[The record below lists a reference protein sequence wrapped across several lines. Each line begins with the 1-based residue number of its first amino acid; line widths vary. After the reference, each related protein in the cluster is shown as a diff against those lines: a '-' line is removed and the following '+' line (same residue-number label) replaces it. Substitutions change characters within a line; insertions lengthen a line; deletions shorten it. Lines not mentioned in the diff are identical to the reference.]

1 MIDWTS
7 WVWLVTLIFGIIIG
21 YMGQR
26 ARFCTISGI
35 RDYYM
40 LRDPYRLK
48 GLFGIIIGGIIGF
61 SVVSVAGGELVS
73 FPMLYEGIKIVPMV
87 LIPLS
92 IVGGFFM
99 AFFSVMAEGCP
110 FRQHVMAGE
119 GRLSGI
125 LYVAGLVVG
134 VIFFDMV
141 IVPYLQ
147 LFTLLG

>member
-1 MIDWTS
+1 MIG
-7 WVWLVTLIFGIIIG
+7 VVTLVVGLIIG

-26 ARFCTISGI
+26 SRFCTISGI
-35 RDYYM
+35 RDYY
-40 LRDPYRLK
+40 LVRDTYRLK
-48 GLFGIIIGGIIGF
+48 GLFGIIIGGILGF
-61 SVVSVAGGELVS
+61 SIFSLVGGD
-73 FPMLYEGIKIVPMV
+73 FPGFPLLPDGLNIEPLI

-92 IVGGFFM
+92 VVGAFFM

-119 GRLSGI
+119 GRSSGL
-125 LYVAGLVVG
+125 LYIGGLVVG
-134 VIFFDMV
+134 VIFFGVV